1 MAGAGGGASLARAN
15 AADLVLQ
22 HVAPAEIL
30 AGGTFYAPRI
40 SGRSGQALARL
51 VEESAKAGLDGAVKT
66 RFTQGDPVTE
76 ILLAAEELG
85 CDLIVM
91 GSHGRTGL
99 RRLLMGSVAESVIRK
114 APCLT
119 LVVKDV
125 ADQEGE
131 EQVVAIDAKT
141 IA

>member
-1 MAGAGGGASLARAN
+1 MQAR
-15 AADLVLQ
+15 
-22 HVAPAEIL
+22 
-30 AGGTFYAPRI
+30 F
-40 SGRSGQALARL
+40 S
-51 VEESAKAGLDGAVKT
+51 
-66 RFTQGDPVTE
+66 QGDPVTE

-99 RRLLMGSVAESVIRK
+99 RRLMMGSVAESVIRK

-119 LVVKDV
+119 LIVKDV
-125 ADQEGE
+125 ADQQVEDEGQE
-131 EQVVAIDAKT
+131 PAVAKDARA